1 MFRVTASVRAYGA
14 QDAFRLESYKRI
26 DRYTIAARTS
36 FNLNRSVPQSTL
48 VCTFSLLTAGCSWV
62 SVRIDALGGL
72 FAAGLGTYLVYG
84 PQNETSASNTGF
96 ALTMAG
102 KPTLF
107 LSAQTVCLSFFL
119 SWIQRTHHL
128 VRTHSQYV

>member
-1 MFRVTASVRAYGA
+1 
-14 QDAFRLESYKRI
+14 
-26 DRYTIAARTS
+26 
-36 FNLNRSVPQSTL
+36 L
-48 VCTFSLLTAGCSWV
+48 VCAFDLLTAGCSWV

-84 PQNETSASNTGF
+84 PPNETSALNTGF

-107 LSAQTVCLSFFL
+107 LSAQTVRLSL
-119 SWIQRTHHL
+119 SQVGFSGVIISF
-128 VRTHSQYV
+128 VRILNMFEVEANA